1 MINYFVSHFRCAD
14 FLEISD
20 VFIKD
25 GVERLELQG
34 KHKNEKYSFEINFVY
49 IIHFSCF
56 DWHSTKL

>member
-56 DWHSTKL
+56 D